1 MNIMKEPIK
10 ITDLG
15 TINDKPERFY
25 NRELSWLRFN
35 LRVLEEAENLSHPL
49 LERLRFLSISASNL
63 DEFFMVRVAG
73 IYGQLRTEINELSQ
87 DGKTPRQQLDQVLEL
102 TQDLVSQQHDIYTRI
117 QAELRQ
123 EKLLIMGADDLSK
136 TDMVWLKDHFIN
148 EIFPIL
154 TPLAIDPVHPFP
166 FIRNLGFS
174 LALEF
179 NRVDENEIAHALIPI
194 PHKIKRFLQ
203 LPDDGKSKVRFI
215 AIETILTLF
224 LDVIFPNI
232 EFSGQGLFRI
242 IRDSDIEVEEESE
255 DLVRFFESALKRRR
269 RGSVIRLELE
279 DKMPESVRNL
289 IIKEFAVSADQIHSY
304 NGFFGMAQLSEVIVK
319 QCPELLFKNYTPR
332 VPERIREFRGDFF
345 EAISKKD
352 MIVHHPYETYDVVL
366 DFLNT
371 AIDDPDVIAIK
382 QTLYRTDKNS
392 KIVKGLIR
400 AAENGKNVMALIE
413 LKARFDEEA
422 NIQWARDLERAG
434 VQVVYGLMNLKTHAK
449 LCLVMRKEKKGLKH
463 YMHIATGNY
472 NPITARVYTDLSLFT
487 CDKLL
492 AKDVIDIFNYITGYA
507 KPEKLRKIAVSPYGI
522 FDKLVEHIHQEIA
535 NVKQGKPGNIW
546 FKMNSLVDGAIIDEL
561 YKASQAGVQIDL
573 IVRGICCLRPG
584 IKGLSENI
592 RVKSIVGRYLEHSR
606 IYAFGNGAELP
617 NKDAQLY
624 MASADLMPRNLY
636 RRVEICVPIEN
647 PTVHRQILDQ
657 IMVANLKDNM
667 QSWRIN
673 TDGSATKIVVKAGEE
688 EFSVHEYFMTNPSLS
703 GRGKLVNKPY
713 KHAKKKRKYN

>member
-1 MNIMKEPIK
+1 MNIIKKPIE
-10 ITDLG
+10 IADLG
-15 TINDKPERFY
+15 NINDKAERFY

-35 LRVLEEAENLSHPL
+35 LRVLEEAENLNHPL

-73 IYGQLRTEINELSQ
+73 LYGQLRTDINELSQ
-87 DGKTPRQQLDQVLEL
+87 DGKTPRQQLEQVLAL
-102 TQDLVSQQHDIYTRI
+102 SQDLVTKQHEIYSQLNDQ
-117 QAELRQ
+117 LKQ
-123 EKLLIMGADDLSK
+123 EKLLIMGADDLSE
-136 TDMVWLKDHFIN
+136 TDKVWLKGYFIS

-154 TPLAIDPVHPFP
+154 TPLAIDPMHPFP

-179 NRVDENEIAHALIPI
+179 KSIDENEIAHALIPI
-194 PHKIKRFLQ
+194 PHKIKRFLP
-203 LPDDGKSKVRFI
+203 LPDDGDAKIRFI

-224 LDVIFPNI
+224 LDVIFPKF
-232 EFSGQGLFRI
+232 EFSGLGLFRI

-255 DLVRFFESALKRRR
+255 DLVRLFESALKRRR
-269 RGSVIRLELE
+269 RGLVIRLEIE
-279 DKMPESVRNL
+279 DRMPESLRNL
-289 IIKEFAVSADQIHSY
+289 IIKEFDVSSDQIHSY
-304 NGFFGMAQLSEVIVK
+304 NGFFGMSQLSEVITK
-319 QCPELLFKNYTPR
+319 QCPELLFKNFTPR
-332 VPERIREFRGDFF
+332 IPERIREFRGDFF
-345 EAISKKD
+345 EAVAQKD

-400 AAENGKNVMALIE
+400 AAENGKNVMALVE

-449 LCLVMRKEKKGLKH
+449 LTLVMRKEKKGLKH

-472 NPITARVYTDLSLFT
+472 NPITARIYTDLSLFT
-487 CDKLL
+487 CDKQM

-522 FDKLVEHIHQEIA
+522 FDRLVEHIHQEIA
-535 NVKQGKPGNIW
+535 NVKQGKPGHIW
-546 FKMNSLVDGAIIDEL
+546 LKMNSLVDGAIIDEL
-561 YKASQAGVQIDL
+561 YKASQAGVQIEL

-592 RVKSIVGRYLEHSR
+592 NVKSIVGRFLEHSR

-617 NKDAQLY
+617 NKTAKLY
-624 MASADLMPRNLY
+624 IASADLMPRNLY
-636 RRVEICVPIEN
+636 RRVEICVPIDN
-647 PTVHRQILDQ
+647 PTVHQQILDK
-657 IMVANLKDNM
+657 IMVANFKDNV
-667 QSWRIN
+667 QSWQIN
-673 TDGSATKIVVKAGEE
+673 ADGTATKIVAKANEE
-688 EFSVHEYFMTNPSLS
+688 KFDAHEYFMKNPSLS

-713 KHAKKKRKYN
+713 KHTKNKPKYK